1 MNYCN
6 FINFSQQHPFWK
18 NLKLGVFYLEMD
30 YDNYSATYS
39 KEKRVD
45 GVEKTLEEG
54 IFNFIEVLKNE

>member
-1 MNYCN
+1 
-6 FINFSQQHPFWK
+6 
-18 NLKLGVFYLEMD
+18 MD

-45 GVEKTLEEG
+45 RVEKTLEEG